1 MDTCSVAPKFYGIEQ
16 NDGKYIL
23 KLEYIPG
30 NKLSE
35 SFGRNIFK
43 YRKNTRNF
51 GRLHREIN
59 ENEVSGLITA
69 KEKFETSLLQYEDIG
84 KDSLKKLMLF
94 ISDTDKKNLCYGEL
108 SLENVVVDDKG
119 NMRVTDWEGAYCG
132 DPLSDVAHAYY
143 LLKHITPIGE
153 GATKILKADMQ
164 TRQFLGRVYLKSYFN
179 GKKVPI
185 RELDMWGLIIRIYHY
200 SIATEEEKQDL
211 KKVISMGIEKLLEV

>member
-1 MDTCSVAPKFYGIEQ
+1 MECGNNYKLDISNGQVLKIYSDGITLDTIQYQADVYKKVMDTCSVAPKFYGIEQ

-94 ISDTDKKNLCYGEL
+94 ISDTDKKLML
-108 SLENVVVDDKG
+108 
-119 NMRVTDWEGAYCG
+119 RRA
-132 DPLSDVAHAYY
+132 
-143 LLKHITPIGE
+143 
-153 GATKILKADMQ
+153 
-164 TRQFLGRVYLKSYFN
+164 
-179 GKKVPI
+179 
-185 RELDMWGLIIRIYHY
+185 
-200 SIATEEEKQDL
+200 
-211 KKVISMGIEKLLEV
+211 